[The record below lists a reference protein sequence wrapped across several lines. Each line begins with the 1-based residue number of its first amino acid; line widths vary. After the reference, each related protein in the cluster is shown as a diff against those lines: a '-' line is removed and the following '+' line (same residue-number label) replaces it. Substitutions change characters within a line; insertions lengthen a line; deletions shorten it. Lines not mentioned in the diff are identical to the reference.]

1 MEDPELHAAPTY
13 RNLNETV
20 WRVRFGGLRL
30 TEGDLA
36 LMLGATALTVFA
48 LKIAGVAETWFLTP
62 ELTLDPWLW
71 IFVMVGLG
79 YAISL
84 GHLYAPD
91 YQLEDVLRGVGLPR
105 LHSPL
110 LADRRWRRRP

>member
-36 LMLGATALTVFA
+36 LMLGATA
-48 LKIAGVAETWFLTP
+48 FLTP